1 MVIYNLA
8 AALLTLSIVG
18 LPKPSPTIDLISMPI
33 ETSHSLIDAL
43 RTCGLFPP
51 KELEGILRELS
62 SLGDD
67 ASTLMRHLLH
77 REWLTLYQLRKLVHG
92 KTAELRLGTYILTE
106 KVGEGGMGK
115 VYRARRMD
123 DVQAVALKIIR
134 PILLANP
141 MIRKRYEREVTAALA
156 LKHTNIVSVFDAG
169 EVDGRHY
176 IAMEFVDGIDLSR
189 LVKEVRAL
197 EIAEACEYGRQAAL
211 GMHYAHQAGFVHR
224 DIKPSNIVVAGERH
238 ILGSTGPAI
247 VKILDMGLIRSVGFT
262 TAGEGSESNDLTRAG
277 TVVGTPDYM
286 APEQAK
292 NSSTVDHRADLYSL
306 GCTLYYLLAGRPPFP
321 EGNAIEKI
329 IKHQLEAPLPLQ
341 ALRPEVPT
349 EVAEVIAKLMAKSP
363 VDRFP
368 TALEAADALAP
379 LARDLLGLI
388 SPPRQ
393 SGTFR
398 VVSEADDRSE
408 RAAVTPVLFNA
419 SDNTP
424 TPATRTRRSRRDR
437 KRESLSSLHEP
448 PSSEQTPVSKPQAT
462 VCPSASFWS
471 CNLGNAIGL
480 GLALIAVAIAIWIAA
495 TR

>member
-1 MVIYNLA
+1 
-8 AALLTLSIVG
+8 
-18 LPKPSPTIDLISMPI
+18 
-33 ETSHSLIDAL
+33 
-43 RTCGLFPP
+43 
-51 KELEGILRELS
+51 
-62 SLGDD
+62 
-67 ASTLMRHLLH
+67 
-77 REWLTLYQLRKLVHG
+77 
-92 KTAELRLGTYILTE
+92 
-106 KVGEGGMGK
+106 
-115 VYRARRMD
+115 
-123 DVQAVALKIIR
+123 
-134 PILLANP
+134 
-141 MIRKRYEREVTAALA
+141 
-156 LKHTNIVSVFDAG
+156 
-169 EVDGRHY
+169 
-176 IAMEFVDGIDLSR
+176 
-189 LVKEVRAL
+189 
-197 EIAEACEYGRQAAL
+197 
-211 GMHYAHQAGFVHR
+211 MHYAHQAGFVHR

-238 ILGSTGPAI
+238 ILGSSEPAI

-262 TAGEGSESNDLTRAG
+262 TSGDGSDGQDLTRAG

-306 GCTLYYLLAGRPPFP
+306 GCTLYFLLAGRPPFP
-321 EGNAIEKI
+321 DGNAIEKI
-329 IKHQLEAPLPLQ
+329 IKHQLEAPMPLQ

-398 VVSEADDRSE
+398 VVSGNDDRSE
-408 RAAVTPVLFNA
+408 RASVTPLLFNA

-424 TPATRTRRSRRDR
+424 TPPSRTRRRKRDR

-448 PSSEQTPVSKPQAT
+448 PSTEQTPIAGPNAI
-462 VCPSASFWS
+462 PSPAPSFWS

-480 GLALIAVAIAIWIAA
+480 GLALVAVAIALWVALS
-495 TR
+495 R

>member
-1 MVIYNLA
+1 
-8 AALLTLSIVG
+8 
-18 LPKPSPTIDLISMPI
+18 MPI

-51 KELEGILRELS
+51 EQLEGILRELS

-67 ASTLMRHLLH
+67 APTLMRRLLQ
-77 REWLTLYQLRKLVHG
+77 RDWLTLYQLRKVVHG
-92 KTAELRLGTYILTE
+92 KAAELRLGPYILTE

-115 VYRARRMD
+115 VYRARRVD
-123 DVQAVALKIIR
+123 DDQIVALKIIR

-141 MIRKRYEREVTAALA
+141 MIRKRYEREVIAALA
-156 LKHTNIVSVFDAG
+156 LKHPNIVAVFDSG
-169 EVDGRHY
+169 EADGRNY
-176 IAMEFVDGIDLSR
+176 IAMEFVDGIDLGR

-197 EIAEACEYGRQAAL
+197 EVAEACEYGRQAAL

-224 DIKPSNIVVAGERH
+224 DIKPSNIVVAGERY
-238 ILGSTGPAI
+238 ILGSAEPAI

-262 TAGEGSESNDLTRAG
+262 TDGDGSDGQDLTRAG

-306 GCTLYYLLAGRPPFP
+306 GCTLYFLLAGRPPFP
-321 EGNAIEKI
+321 DGNPIEKI
-329 IKHQLEAPLPLQ
+329 IKHQLEAPMPLQ

-349 EVAEVIAKLMAKSP
+349 EVAEVIARLMARSP

-398 VVSEADDRSE
+398 VVSDADDRSE
-408 RAAVTPVLFNA
+408 RATVTPVLFNS

-424 TPATRTRRSRRDR
+424 TPPTRTRRQRDR
-437 KRESLSSLHEP
+437 KRESLSSIHEP
-448 PSSEQTPVSKPQAT
+448 PSSEQTPVAKPPAADCPAT
-462 VCPSASFWS
+462 PSFWS

-480 GLALIAVAIAIWIAA
+480 GLALIAVAIALWVALS
-495 TR
+495 R